1 MEKIKDKKTNFI
13 APAIVFVL
21 MYAGIELIIR
31 TFNIQQWI
39 LPTPTNILLTFYA
52 NFVSEILPHT
62 YVTLKG
68 IIIGFLIAVPLG
80 ITIAFFLSQF
90 EILDKAFSP
99 YVIFLSTTPLI
110 TLVPLLMIWL
120 GFGIKVKILAVTIQT
135 FPIIMMNSV
144 TGFNNVE
151 TLKLELM
158 TSLGANRLQTF
169 FNVTLPA
176 SLPNVFTGIK
186 LGTIFSTIAAI
197 STEFVGGKTGLG
209 SRIVYYTSYIK
220 TNLAF
225 ACILAVTLIGI
236 VLYSIVSLLEEK
248 LVKWNI

>member
-90 EILDKAFSP
+90 GILDKAFSP